1 MASRKEYEMLFAL
14 NAQLNGGF
22 SSTFSKAQAEFS
34 KLGKEIQSL
43 RSLQADVS
51 SYQKQQNAIQAT
63 TAKLQNLQQ
72 QHDLLQKEINE
83 TSGST
88 EALEREKIKLEQR
101 ISDTSTRLEQ
111 QKQKL
116 EATGAKLKEA
126 GVDTSNL
133 SQKDAELTQ
142 QIKALQEE
150 QDKAADSA
158 ASFGAK
164 SAQAFGAIQQAI
176 AAAGVAAALKE
187 IAEAYQECI
196 SIAADFEET
205 MSTVEALSGA
215 SADEMEELNAMAKEL
230 GATTKFT
237 ATESA
242 EAMTYMAMA
251 GWDASEML
259 SGMDGVLQLAA
270 ASGED
275 LALVSDIVTDNL
287 TAFGLTAADTAH
299 FSDVLA
305 AAATN
310 SNTSVSIMG
319 ETFKNCAAIAGSLN
333 YSIDDVA
340 VAVGLMANAGVKGSN
355 AGTALKNTF
364 NGLLS
369 GVTLTG
375 SALGEY
381 EFTAVK
387 ADGTMKDFASTI
399 EELRGC
405 FDQMTEAE
413 RVENA
418 QAIAGERTYNG
429 LLAILN
435 ATDEEY
441 ASLSASIADCSGAA
455 ATMAAIKLDNLN
467 GELTLMNSAWD
478 ALKTTIGEQ
487 FIPEMRTLYGVGTDV
502 FSMLD
507 GFVQQNPGLV
517 KGFTLFIGVIGA
529 AIAILTAYAAVTKIA
544 AAATALLTAA
554 IPGVNVIMGV
564 TAAVAAVAGAIYGIV
579 TAANAGVPSV
589 KELTEAAQD
598 MREAMD
604 EANAT
609 YEETATQT
617 LATAQVAGVYIDKL
631 EELEA
636 SLGDNASQNQEY
648 QNILSLLARTVPELS
663 AYIDEENHTIEG
675 GTEALREHTEAW
687 KKDAETQAYQ
697 EYLNSLYDEYNAV
710 MTESAENSIKLTQAQ
725 IKLETAERNREDALA
740 RMNELHQEAIDS
752 GTALS
757 QEYYDLQNAAYGYDG
772 EIRQAEKT
780 IKNLNKAIDEDAE
793 AVAAAEA
800 EINGAEEAV
809 ARLTDMTEE
818 QTAASEAAAAQAAQL
833 DSVISG
839 VTEQM
844 AALTEAYGEAYNAA
858 LESISGQYDLWDKAE
873 TVVATSAGS
882 INSALESQIT
892 YWQDY
897 NANLQSLTERSS
909 DIAGLSDMIASFAD
923 GSQESVNAIA
933 GMASASDADL
943 SAMVANWQTLQE
955 EQEAAAGSVSD
966 LKTDFTATMDELQEE
981 LAADIEAMDLGTE
994 AAESGKATIQG
1005 FINGATAMQPQ
1016 VEAAYTRIAQ
1026 AAMAAIDSQLDI
1038 HSPSR
1043 VMMEKAEMTW
1053 AGYINQT
1060 RAMEPEVQSA
1070 MADAADAGAEAFDP
1084 EQYQIAALAPQLLA
1098 ALSAYGGNA
1107 ASADLY
1113 PFGGAA
1119 GSGAPI
1125 QITFHIDGN
1134 ATPETVEALR
1144 EYGDEFAERVLEV
1157 IEQHGVDV
1165 ARRAYQ

>member
-88 EALEREKIKLEQR
+88 EALEREKLKLEQR

-176 AAAGVAAALKE
+176 AAAGVAAALEE
-187 IAEAYQECI
+187 IAGAYQECI

-251 GWDASEML
+251 GWDATEML

-319 ETFKNCAAIAGSLN
+319 ETFKNCAAIAGALN

-375 SALGEY
+375 AALGEY

-399 EELRGC
+399 DELRSC

-507 GFVQQNPGLV
+507 EFVQKHPALV
-517 KGFTLFIGVIGA
+517 KAITAFVAVVGTAVA
-529 AIAILTAYAAVTKIA
+529 ALTAYAAIVKVVQALNLAALFTGPAAPVIA
-544 AAATALLTAA
+544 LIGGVAALTA
-554 IPGVNVIMGV
+554 
-564 TAAVAAVAGAIYGIV
+564 GIV
-579 TAANAGVPSV
+579 ALVSSANEGIPSV
-589 KELTEAAQD
+589 KELTVSAKE

-675 GTEALREHTEAW
+675 GTEALRAHTEAW

-697 EYLNSLYDEYNAV
+697 EYLNSLYDEYSAV

-757 QEYYDLQNAAYGYDG
+757 QEYYDLQNAVYGYDG

-844 AALTEAYGEAYNAA
+844 AALTEAYGEAYDAA

-897 NANLQSLTERSS
+897 NANLQSLTERNS

-943 SAMVANWQTLQE
+943 SAMVANWQTLQA
-955 EQEAAAGSVSD
+955 EQEAAAGSVAD

-981 LAADIEAMDLGTE
+981 LAADIKAMDLGTE

-1016 VEAAYTRIAQ
+1016 VEAAYARIAQ

-1098 ALSAYGGNA
+1098 ALSAYGGSA

-1113 PFGGAA
+1113 PFGSTAV
-1119 GSGAPI
+1119 SGAPI